1 MSYYIDFDNN
11 KIIYKNDT
19 KIADCKEVF
28 RTFSDAKRFSL
39 KLTSLLLKKV
49 KKSQKAFLSM
59 KSGDVKQ

>member
-19 KIADCKEVF
+19 KIADGKEVF